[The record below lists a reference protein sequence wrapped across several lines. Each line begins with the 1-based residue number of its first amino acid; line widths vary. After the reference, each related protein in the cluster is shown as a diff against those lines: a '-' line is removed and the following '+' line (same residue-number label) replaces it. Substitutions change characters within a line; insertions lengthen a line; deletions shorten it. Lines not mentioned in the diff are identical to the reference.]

1 MFDFRLKVFYT
12 VAIRLNFTK
21 AANELSISQPA
32 VTKHIK
38 EIEQYFNC
46 RLFERNGNKIQLTP
60 QGRLLL
66 NYAEKNSASYQE
78 LQGEI
83 SYLNEEHRGFL
94 RMGISTTAAQYIMP
108 KYLALFKSTFP
119 HISLDIHTANTEN
132 IENLL
137 AENIIDIGIVE
148 GKTKRSGLIYNPF
161 LKDEMVLSTQNDT
174 IIKPLI
180 TLEELKKLSFIYREQ
195 GSGSLEVIA
204 AELKKHHI
212 KLTDLNIEIILE
224 NNESIKNYLLFSN
237 AFTFISLS
245 AIIEELKSG
254 KLKIIDIED
263 LNIERYYYFIKKQGK
278 ITKEADLFIRFS
290 ENHNLKL

>member
-1 MFDFRLKVFYT
+1 MIDFRLKVFYT
-12 VAIRLNFTK
+12 VARRLNFTK

-204 AELKKHHI
+204 EELKKHHI

-263 LNIERYYYFIKKQGK
+263 LNIERYYYFIKKQGE

>member
-12 VAIRLNFTK
+12 VARRLNFTK

-263 LNIERYYYFIKKQGK
+263 LNIERYYYFIKKQGE

>member
-12 VAIRLNFTK
+12 VARRLNFTK

-263 LNIERYYYFIKKQGK
+263 LNIERYYYFFLK
-278 ITKEADLFIRFS
+278 IV
-290 ENHNLKL
+290 